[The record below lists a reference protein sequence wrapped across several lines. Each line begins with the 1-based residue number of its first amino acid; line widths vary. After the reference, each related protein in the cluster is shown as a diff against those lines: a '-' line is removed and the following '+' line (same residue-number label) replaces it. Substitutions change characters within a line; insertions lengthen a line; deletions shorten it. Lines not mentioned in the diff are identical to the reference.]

1 MPQAISDIIKRAA
14 VRCSLEEPTGTLYSS
29 TDKDIK
35 LLLEMAIATGEEL
48 RDECFFPELK
58 KTHTITTTTA
68 SQYALPGDFYR
79 MISGTHWDQSNSWA
93 MSGPLSDAEWNL
105 WKYGVISGTT
115 KKRYRVFGSNF
126 NTGQFFVDPAPSS
139 GEIISF
145 EYSRRPWFMPKVWT
159 SGEAVVD
166 SITYRFS
173 NGNLYLALTTAA
185 CGGTAPSHLSGGA
198 SDGAVTWQYVATQTY
213 STTERFL
220 ADTDILLV
228 DDDLILMGTVWRFKE
243 EKGFEYAEKKD
254 QYLRAKEKRKFKLPG
269 ASIISLASSGYTT
282 LSTADNIP
290 EGDYGY

>member
-1 MPQAISDIIKRAA
+1 MAQAISDIIKRAA
-14 VRCSLEEPTGTLYSS
+14 VRCSLEEPTGTIFSS

-35 LLLEMAIATGEEL
+35 MLLELAVATGEEL

-68 SQYALPGDFYR
+68 TQYPLPGDFYR

-93 MSGPLSDAEWNL
+93 MAGPLSDAEWNL
-105 WKYGVISGTT
+105 WQHGVISGLVR
-115 KKRYRVFGSNF
+115 KRFRVFGSNY

-159 SGEAVVD
+159 ASESVTSG
-166 SITYRFS
+166 STYRFS
-173 NGNLYLALTTAA
+173 NGNLYLAQTTTTT
-185 CGGTAPSHLSGGA
+185 GSTAPSHTSGTA
-198 SDGAVTWQYVATQTY
+198 SDGAVTWLYVTTQIY

-228 DDDLILMGTVWRFKE
+228 DDDLVLMGTVWRFKE
-243 EKGFEYAEKKD
+243 EKGLEYSEKKD
-254 QYLRAKEKRKFKLPG
+254 QYLRAKEKRKFKLGG
-269 ASIISLASSGYTT
+269 APILSMASDGYTT
-282 LSTADNIP
+282 LSTSDNIP
-290 EGDYGY
+290 DGDYGY